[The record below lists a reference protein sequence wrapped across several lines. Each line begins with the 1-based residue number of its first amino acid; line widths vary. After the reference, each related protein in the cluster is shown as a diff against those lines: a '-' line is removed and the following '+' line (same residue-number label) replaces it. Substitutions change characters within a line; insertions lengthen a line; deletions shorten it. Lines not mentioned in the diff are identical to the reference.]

1 MKTLG
6 PTILEVLN
14 EPQKMVGSKKKSIR
28 AVPSFIINS
37 LNKSEAKA
45 EERANSS
52 QSRIAAHNVIQK
64 YKSIRE

>member
-52 QSRIAAHNVIQK
+52 Q
-64 YKSIRE
+64 